1 MASVSRIE
9 EIIDDI
15 EDYIESCKYVPFSAQ
30 NVMVS
35 KSVMEDLIR
44 ELRMKTPEEIKR
56 YQKIIANREAI
67 LEDAQMKAHSMLEE
81 ANRQTAALVSEHEV
95 MQQAVEQATQ
105 IVNQA
110 TQQAQQILD
119 DATIDAN
126 EIRISAMEYTDDLL
140 KSLQHIIG
148 HAMDSASAK
157 YDSLIFELKKTCDV
171 VDANRASLG
180 ESLGTAPVQEYQQ
193 PGYQEQD
200 YPQEQQ
206 ESAEFPEDMEITYQE

>member
-15 EDYIESCKYVPFSAQ
+15 EDYIESCKFVPLSSQ
-30 NVMVS
+30 NLMVA
-35 KSVMEDLIR
+35 KSIIEDWIR

-67 LEDAQMKAHSMLEE
+67 LEDAQLKADAMLEE
-81 ANRQTAALVSEHEV
+81 ANRQTAALVNEHEV

-105 IVNQA
+105 FVNQA

-119 DATIDAN
+119 DATRDAN

-140 KSLQHIIG
+140 NSLQHIIG
-148 HAMDSASAK
+148 HAMDTASAK

-180 ESLGTAPVQEYQQ
+180 ESIGAAPQ
-193 PGYQEQD
+193 QD
-200 YPQEQQ
+200 YPEQDFPLEEEMLQ
-206 ESAEFPEDMEITYQE
+206 DFPEDMEITYQEEKQ

>member
-15 EDYIESCKYVPFSAQ
+15 EDYIESCRFVPLSSQ
-30 NVMVS
+30 NLMVS
-35 KSVMEDLIR
+35 KSIIEDLIR

-67 LEDAQMKAHSMLEE
+67 LEDAQLKADAMLEE
-81 ANRQTAALVSEHEV
+81 ANRQTAALVNEHEV
-95 MQQAVEQATQ
+95 MQQAVEQATE

-119 DATIDAN
+119 DATRDAN

-180 ESLGTAPVQEYQQ
+180 ESLGTAPQQEY
-193 PGYQEQD
+193 PEQEFS
-200 YPQEQQ
+200 QEQQ
-206 ESAEFPEDMEITYQE
+206 MSPEFPEDMEITYQE